1 MHEICHVFRHLN
13 PQDNINTCITL
24 TDVKDSIEEKEADTF
39 ARMSLIPANEWQM
52 FKERNAG
59 VNPYA
64 MPSRIREF
72 AHKHQIHPAIV
83 LGRYQHDFNIY
94 DNGRGFDR
102 SIN

>member
-1 MHEICHVFRHLN
+1 M
-13 PQDNINTCITL
+13 
-24 TDVKDSIEEKEADTF
+24 F
-39 ARMSLIPANEWQM
+39 ANNHLIPAKEWQL
-52 FKERNAG
+52 FKERNRD

-64 MPSRIREF
+64 IAAKLREF
-72 AHKHQIHPAIV
+72 AHQYQIHPAIV